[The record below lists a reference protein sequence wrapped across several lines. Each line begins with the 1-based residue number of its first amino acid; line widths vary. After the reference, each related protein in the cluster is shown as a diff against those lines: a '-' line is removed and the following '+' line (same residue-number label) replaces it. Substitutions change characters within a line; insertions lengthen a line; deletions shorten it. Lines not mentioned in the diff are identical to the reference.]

1 MSIYFI
7 ISQLSSLWVEGGSS
21 FEQIWIPFT
30 RGYFVPSLVEIRPV
44 VLEMK
49 IVRSCQFIFIISQL
63 SPLWKKR
70 GPLFVKNF
78 DSLFPEILCA
88 MFGWNWPSGTGEED
102 EKWKVYR
109 QTDGQIDHGLQVI
122 RKAHLSFQLRWASN
136 TFKGIDSQQRCF

>member
-70 GPLFVKNF
+70 GPLFVKK
-78 DSLFPEILCA
+78 LWFPFPRDTLCNVWLKLA
-88 MFGWNWPSGTGEED
+88 QWYWGRR
-102 EKWKVYR
+102 WKVKSL
-109 QTDGQIDHGLQVI
+109 QTDGRTDRPRTTGDQKSSLELSAQV
-122 RKAHLSFQLRWASN
+122 S
-136 TFKGIDSQQRCF
+136 